1 MANALTGQPGLSLD
15 RRKVLLGLG
24 MAAVAGF
31 AQARQP
37 VINTEPLEEG
47 ELVGLM
53 PERMGRWTFMTES
66 GLVLPPSD
74 ALSDRLYDN
83 LVTRIYTNPEG
94 KAAMFLMAYNNS
106 QDGVLQIHRPET
118 CYPAGGFV
126 LSETQPMNVALPS
139 ASGPASGGLP
149 AQVFSADSR
158 TRDEVVLYWTRVGE
172 EFPQRWSQQRLTVAQ
187 DNIRG
192 IIPDGMLARVSTLG
206 SDIGAELPVL
216 EDFVVALHNEAP
228 PKLRGLLFGA

>member
-1 MANALTGQPGLSLD
+1 MADAVSGQSGLSLD
-15 RRKVLLGLG
+15 RRKVLMGLG

-37 VINTEPLEEG
+37 AINTLPLEEG
-47 ELVGLM
+47 ELAGLM
-53 PERMGRWTFMTES
+53 PERMGQWTFMTES

-126 LSETQPMNVALPS
+126 LSETRPMEVALPS
-139 ASGPASGGLP
+139 AGLP

-172 EFPQRWSQQRLTVAQ
+172 AFPQRWSEQRLTVAQ
-187 DNIRG
+187 DNLRG

-206 SDIGAELPVL
+206 SDVGVELPVL
-216 EDFVVALHNEAP
+216 EDFVVSLHNEAP
-228 PKLRGLLFGA
+228 PKLRGLLFGAQ